1 MEWTPDEVTRLV
13 VVALMLLPM
22 DIWLIALAVKCLRD

>member
-1 MEWTPDEVTRLV
+1 MGWTPEDVSKLV